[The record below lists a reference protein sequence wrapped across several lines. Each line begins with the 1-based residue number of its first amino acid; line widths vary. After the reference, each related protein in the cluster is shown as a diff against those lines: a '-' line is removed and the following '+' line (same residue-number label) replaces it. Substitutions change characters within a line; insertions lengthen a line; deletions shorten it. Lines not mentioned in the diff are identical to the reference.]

1 MITIKN
7 EFGEKRS
14 IKTQLLSNA
23 MRTILVSLKK
33 VFKGFSRFQITL
45 PN

>member
-7 EFGEKRS
+7 EFGEKGS
-14 IKTQLLSNA
+14 IKTQLLSNEK
-23 MRTILVSLKK
+23 RTKLVSQKK
-33 VFKGFSRFQITL
+33 VFKGFSRFEMAL